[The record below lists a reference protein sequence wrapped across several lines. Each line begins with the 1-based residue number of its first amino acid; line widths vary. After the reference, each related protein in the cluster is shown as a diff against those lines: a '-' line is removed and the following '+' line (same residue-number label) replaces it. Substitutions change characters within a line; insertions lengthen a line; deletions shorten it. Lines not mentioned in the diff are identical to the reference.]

1 MSKLY
6 MSKEDTQKLT
16 EAVIEYNKVNNP
28 IKIFNGCF
36 DYYVETYNLK
46 PIYCDNWY
54 NIVNIRKDFEYRK
67 IDKSINRM
75 MTNDKSKDNIN
86 RDFDD
91 IKHLRRIEVDE
102 FIDKVLE
109 FNPSNGKLKTNEI
122 PVIIWS
128 SIDTIAKN
136 YVENYKF
143 YGYVYKEDLKMNAIE
158 KCLKYLS
165 SFSGVSSN
173 NAFSYFTTIIGRSF
187 LETIKKEYNY
197 SNIKEKLNTRFYGS
211 TNEEQC
217 EMQESYNGNA

>member
-6 MSKEDTQKLT
+6 MSKEDTKALT
-16 EAVIEYNKVNNP
+16 EAVIAYNKENNP

-36 DYYVETYNLK
+36 DYYVETYNTK

-54 NIVNIRKDFEYRK
+54 NIVNIRKDFEYKR

-75 MTNDKSKDNIN
+75 ISNDKSKENDS

-91 IKHLRRIEVDE
+91 IKEKRREEVNDY
-102 FIDKVLE
+102 ITSVLS
-109 FNPSNGKLKTNEI
+109 FNPSEGKLKVKDV
-122 PVIIWS
+122 PYIIYS

-143 YGYVYKEDLKMNAIE
+143 YGYVYKEDLKMSAIE
-158 KCLKYLS
+158 KCLRYLS
-165 SFSGVSSN
+165 GFSGVSSN

-197 SNIKEKLNTRFYGS
+197 SNIKTKLNTRFYGA

-217 EMQESYNGNA
+217 EMQETYNGNA